1 MNHHKPHP
9 MTGAAIGSMR
19 PQMMPADFDRPEH
32 GFAQQALTQVES
44 QPPQL
49 SRTSERLHHC
59 IAELGGLVAKLESAL
74 DPVLNPDMTNKAG
87 GVDAVAAPEPIRC
100 PLGRS
105 MDARSDEVC
114 EISARV
120 RSLLDRLAC

>member
-1 MNHHKPHP
+1 MYEKHHQL
-9 MTGAAIGSMR
+9 TGAAIGGRMR
-19 PQMMPADFDRPEH
+19 PLNPENFDPNEL
-32 GFAQQALTQVES
+32 GFAQQAMTQAEA
-44 QPPQL
+44 QQPQL
-49 SRTSERLHHC
+49 ARTSERLHHC

-87 GVDAVAAPEPIRC
+87 GSATDVPDPIRC

-105 MDARSDEVC
+105 MDARADDVC

>member
-1 MNHHKPHP
+1 MYDKPNP
-9 MTGAAIGSMR
+9 IMTGTATLGPGSPKPLSIGGADAAMFQTAEG
-19 PQMMPADFDRPEH
+19 
-32 GFAQQALTQVES
+32 QQS
-44 QPPQL
+44 QL

-59 IAELGGLVAKLESAL
+59 IQELDGLVAKLESAL
-74 DPVLNPDMTNKAG
+74 DPVLNPDMTKQAG
-87 GVDAVAAPEPIRC
+87 GVDVVAAPEPIRC

-114 EISARV
+114 EISSRV